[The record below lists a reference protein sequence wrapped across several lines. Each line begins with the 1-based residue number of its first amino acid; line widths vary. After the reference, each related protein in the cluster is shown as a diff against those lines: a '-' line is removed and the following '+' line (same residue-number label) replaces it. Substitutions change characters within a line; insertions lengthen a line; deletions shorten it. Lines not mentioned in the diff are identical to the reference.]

1 MGKSHIRYGKRL
13 IQAWI
18 PEDLL
23 DRCCEIS
30 SKGFT
35 ETITEALFQYVEKN
49 KSELEQL
56 ENQYEG
62 VILEATRIKAKIDE
76 LTKKDLKETKKEINK
91 KVGPKIKA
99 KERQLTEEERD
110 KRWEFSIWPIVKKK
124 ISEQGFENVISDERM
139 LKNFSN
145 GLGISTG
152 ELKEKISTEW
162 GVV

>member
-1 MGKSHIRYGKRL
+1 MD
-13 IQAWI
+13 

-56 ENQYEG
+56 ESQYEG

-76 LTKKDLKETKKEINK
+76 LTKKDLKETKKEINN

-99 KERQLTEEERD
+99 KERQLTERRARET
-110 KRWEFSIWPIVKKK
+110 
-124 ISEQGFENVISDERM
+124 
-139 LKNFSN
+139 
-145 GLGISTG
+145 LGIFHLAYRQ
-152 ELKEKISTEW
+152 EEDFRARI
-162 GVV
+162 